1 MSGFYRPLTEL
12 RACGYL
18 ALRNVCAMT
27 YHLIPAS
34 GREDSTDPRL
44 RITSNDLGVRRG
56 ESDPARMVSGVLVL
70 VAVMIVMALVVLWW
84 LI

>member
-1 MSGFYRPLTEL
+1 
-12 RACGYL
+12 
-18 ALRNVCAMT
+18 MT

-44 RITSNDLGVRRG
+44 RNTSNDLGVRRG